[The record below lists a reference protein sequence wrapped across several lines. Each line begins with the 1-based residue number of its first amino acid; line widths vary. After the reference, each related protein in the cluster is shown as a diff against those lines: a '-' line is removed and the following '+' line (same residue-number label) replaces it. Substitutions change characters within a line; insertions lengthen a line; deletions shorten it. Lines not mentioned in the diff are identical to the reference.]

1 VIATSRWSPSLRVG
15 LAVVG
20 VLVLLALLGPLLV
33 SASPTA
39 QDLDAQLLPPGP
51 GHWLGTDENGVD
63 LMAALAHGLRLG
75 LVISLAVLGITLV
88 SGTLLGLVAGLRGG
102 RVDEALMRGVDVVQA
117 FPGVLLNIFIVSLVQ
132 RPSVALLVL
141 ALSTT
146 GWVGYARLAR
156 AEVLAVRERDYVQ
169 AARALGLPPWR
180 VAVRHVL
187 PNITAPLIVQASFS
201 VAGTLLAEA
210 TLSFLGLG
218 PPVSYSL
225 GSLLS
230 QGTTYLWRTH
240 HLATFPGLLLALAV
254 LGFNLLGDGLRDR
267 LDPKQRPRD

>member
-1 VIATSRWSPSLRVG
+1 
-15 LAVVG
+15 
-20 VLVLLALLGPLLV
+20 
-33 SASPTA
+33 
-39 QDLDAQLLPPGP
+39 
-51 GHWLGTDENGVD
+51 
-63 LMAALAHGLRLG
+63 
-75 LVISLAVLGITLV
+75 
-88 SGTLLGLVAGLRGG
+88 
-102 RVDEALMRGVDVVQA
+102 MRGVDVVQA

-132 RPSVALLVL
+132 RPTVALLVV

-156 AEVLAVRERDYVQ
+156 AEVLAVRERDFVQ

-180 VAVRHVL
+180 VALRHVL
-187 PNITAPLIVQASFS
+187 PNITAPLIIQASFS

-225 GSLLS
+225 GALLS

-240 HLATFPGLLLALAV
+240 HLATYPGLLLAVAV
-254 LGFNLLGDGLRDR
+254 LGFNLLGDGLRDQ
-267 LDPKQRPRD
+267 LDPRARRD